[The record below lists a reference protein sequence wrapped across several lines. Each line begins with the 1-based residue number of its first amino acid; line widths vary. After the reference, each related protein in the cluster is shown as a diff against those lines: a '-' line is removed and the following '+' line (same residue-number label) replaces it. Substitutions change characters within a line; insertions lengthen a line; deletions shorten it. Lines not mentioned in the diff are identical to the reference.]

1 MQLTDSNGNVFGT
14 NGLEIIGPDGKPKGG
29 GSGAQGPAGPQ
40 GVQGITGIQGSVGS
54 QGFTGTQ
61 GTTGTGT
68 QGTTG
73 SIGPQGVQGIIGI
86 QGTTGTIGSQGI
98 VGSQG
103 IQGLIGTGTQGTQ
116 GITGTGTQGT
126 TGAQGLRGAQ
136 GVQGP
141 SGGGGGGT
149 TAIGIH
155 ALVKP
160 RSGVVISAML
170 TTTGYSS
177 GSQVANRMILYPFI
191 PANNFVSTEFIIR
204 VATAQAG
211 SSAMIVMYNDLN
223 GSPNF
228 LLFASVVLDCSTT
241 GNKTFALEYPFFA
254 GETYWI
260 GYWGNGT
267 QSVFTMPA
275 ANMLHIRSAGAIP
288 APSNGVI
295 VTTTF
300 NPSPPAQLTVVN
312 ASNQAMP
319 FVGITQQ

>member
-1 MQLTDSNGNVFGT
+1 MQVVDANGNVFGT

-54 QGFTGTQ
+54 QGFTGAQ

-73 SIGPQGVQGIIGI
+73 SIGPQGV
-86 QGTTGTIGSQGI
+86 
-98 VGSQG
+98 QG

-126 TGAQGLRGAQ
+126 TGAQGLRGIQ

-177 GSQVANRMILYPFI
+177 TSQVANRMILYPFI

-223 GSPNF
+223 GSPDF

-295 VTTTF
+295 VTTPF

-312 ASNQAMP
+312 TSNQAMP